1 MYRDIVGKVATPEN
15 EQQIK
20 RVILDSSINET
31 AQAQGSKSV
40 AKKAAKGFELNELW
54 VLYYFYTGLSVK
66 KMSLV
71 LGMSIKM
78 ISYYKRK
85 VMRRLQL
92 KSDKELSVWLA
103 EKKITI

>member
-15 EQQIK
+15 EQIMS
-20 RVILDSSINET
+20 VISDSEVSINRNV
-31 AQAQGSKSV
+31 ARRSV
-40 AKKAAKGFELNELW
+40 VKATKGFELNELW

-66 KMSLV
+66 KMSSV

-85 VMRRLQL
+85 VMRKLQL
-92 KSDKELSVWLA
+92 KNDKELSVWLE
-103 EKKITI
+103 EKKITL